1 MPRRGINI
9 YWLAKGHL
17 GLMSLCY
24 LPPAARRP
32 FSFLQVMPAIKFIL
46 FILLLIVIASFA
58 VQNMVAV
65 GISYYDFEFQLQTIE
80 LPLMV
85 EMLIPLLLG
94 FLIAWVMGL
103 SELFKL
109 KSTIRR
115 QNKSISSLEEELES
129 LKNTSQL
136 PAQAESTIDS

>member
-1 MPRRGINI
+1 
-9 YWLAKGHL
+9 
-17 GLMSLCY
+17 
-24 LPPAARRP
+24 
-32 FSFLQVMPAIKFIL
+32 MPAIKFIL
-46 FILLLIVIASFA
+46 LILLLIVIASFA
-58 VQNMVAV
+58 VQNMASV

-85 EMLIPLLLG
+85 VMLIPLLLG

-115 QNKSISSLEEELES
+115 QNKSISSMEEELES

-136 PAQAESTIDS
+136 SAQAESSIDS

>member
-1 MPRRGINI
+1 MNF
-9 YWLAKGHL
+9 
-17 GLMSLCY
+17 CY

-85 EMLIPLLLG
+85 VMLIPLLLG
-94 FLIAWVMGL
+94 FLIAWVLGL

-115 QNKSISSLEEELES
+115 QNKSISSMEEELES
-129 LKNTSQL
+129 LKNTPQL

>member
-1 MPRRGINI
+1 
-9 YWLAKGHL
+9 
-17 GLMSLCY
+17 
-24 LPPAARRP
+24 
-32 FSFLQVMPAIKFIL
+32 MPAIKLIL
-46 FILLLIVIASFA
+46 LILLLIVIASFA
-58 VQNMVAV
+58 VQHMASV
-65 GISYYDFEFQLQTIE
+65 GISYYDFEFQLQIIE

-85 EMLIPLLLG
+85 VMLIPLLLG

-115 QNKSISSLEEELES
+115 QNKSISSMEEELESLEKEEELES

-136 PAQAESTIDS
+136 PAQAESSIDS

>member
-1 MPRRGINI
+1 
-9 YWLAKGHL
+9 
-17 GLMSLCY
+17 
-24 LPPAARRP
+24 
-32 FSFLQVMPAIKFIL
+32 MPAIKFIL
-46 FILLLIVIASFA
+46 LILLLIVIASFA
-58 VQNMVAV
+58 VQHMASV
-65 GISYYDFEFQLQTIE
+65 GISYYDFEFQLQIIE

-85 EMLIPLLLG
+85 VMLIPLLLG

-115 QNKSISSLEEELES
+115 QNKSISSIEEELES

-136 PAQAESTIDS
+136 PAQAESSIDS

>member
-1 MPRRGINI
+1 
-9 YWLAKGHL
+9 
-17 GLMSLCY
+17 MSLCY

-32 FSFLQVMPAIKFIL
+32 ISFLQVMPAIKFIL

-85 EMLIPLLLG
+85 VMLLPLLLG
-94 FLIAWVMGL
+94 FLIAWVLGL

-115 QNKSISSLEEELES
+115 QNKSISSMEEELES
-129 LKNTSQL
+129 LKNTPQL
-136 PAQAESTIDS
+136 PAQAESSIDS

>member
-1 MPRRGINI
+1 MPRRGNNI

-85 EMLIPLLLG
+85 VMLIPLLLG

-136 PAQAESTIDS
+136 PAQAESSIDS

>member
-1 MPRRGINI
+1 
-9 YWLAKGHL
+9 
-17 GLMSLCY
+17 MSLCY

-85 EMLIPLLLG
+85 VMLIPLLLG
-94 FLIAWVMGL
+94 FLIAWILGL

-115 QNKSISSLEEELES
+115 QNKSISSMEEELES
-129 LKNTSQL
+129 LKNTSQP